1 MLKPA
6 LELTYPI
13 VYWVP
18 GTFFFR
24 IMKPGIEATS
34 PSSAE
39 IKNAWSYT
47 STSMY
52 IFTASRGATFLDIR
66 NVRIRTNVTE
76 RKSICF
82 IFVH

>member
-1 MLKPA
+1 MLKPV

-24 IMKPGIEATS
+24 IMQLGIEATS

-39 IKNAWSYT
+39 IKNVWSYT
-47 STSMY
+47 STSLH
-52 IFTASRGATFLDIR
+52 IFMASRGATFLDTR
-66 NVRIRTNVTE
+66 NITTQANVTE